1 MTPKQLELVNER
13 GIALELSKWLPKN
26 LRVMRVTYKCVT
38 YMHLSRSA
46 VWHYLLGGIYP
57 PGQYEALSALIDV
70 LDIIHHV
77 NCDIV
82 TTPSSADR
90 TKIMKRLKAKIIL
103 ALVLFEREFPKTLMV
118 GCMHNLLH
126 IPDAIG
132 RWNNVRNFWAFFMER
147 YHT

>member
-1 MTPKQLELVNER
+1 MTKAEITLVNAR
-13 GIALELSKWLPKN
+13 GVALELPKWIPKN
-26 LRVMRVTYKCVT
+26 LSVMKKTYKCVT

-57 PGQYEALSALIDV
+57 KGQYEALSALIDV
-70 LDIIHHV
+70 LSLLHHV

-82 TTPSSADR
+82 TTPSRAER
-90 TKIMKRLKAKIIL
+90 TKIMKRLKVKIVL

-118 GCMHNLLH
+118 GCLHNLLH
-126 IPDAIG
+126 VPDAIA

-147 YHT
+147 YNT